1 MRLRRLGK
9 TELMVS
15 EIGFGGIPIQRVTQD
30 ETTAIIKACHEAGVK
45 FIDTARGYTN
55 SEEMLGVA
63 LKGLRQE
70 FILATKTMARTY
82 EAMKSDI
89 ETSLKNLQTD
99 YIDLY
104 QCHNIKSQD
113 QYDLLMD
120 PDNGGYKAL
129 LEAKAAGKI
138 GHIGVTSHSADFLS
152 TVIEKEE
159 FESVQFPY
167 NLLET
172 QGTELFITC
181 KRLDIGV
188 IAMKPA
194 AGGALPNVA
203 LSLKFI
209 LNHPAMTVAIPGM
222 DSVKQVG
229 LNAAIGREDL
239 DLTASEQ
246 AEIEETRGK
255 MGNAFC
261 RRCGYCLPCPE
272 GIDIPSQFLFEGYL
286 SRYDLPDWAI
296 SRYDAQ
302 SKNAS
307 DCVKCG
313 VCETRCPYDL
323 PIRDMLVN
331 VVEKM
336 ASCRD

>member
-63 LKGLRQE
+63 LKGLRQD

-172 QGTELFITC
+172 QGTELFNTC

-229 LNAAIGREDL
+229 LNAAIGREGL

-302 SKNAS
+302 GKNAS